1 MTPLHPVRV
10 LVVDDH
16 PLLREGIAALISNHS
31 DIQLAAEAKDGVEA
45 IECYRRLRPDVVL
58 MDLQMPRMNGIESIQ
73 AIRSEYPEARIAV
86 LTTYSGD
93 ARTLIAIKSGAQGYI
108 LKNGLRKELVEA
120 IRHLAAG
127 KRYMPA
133 EIAGQLIE
141 YIDQECLTNREI
153 AILQATALGYSNREI
168 SSRLHIT
175 EETVKGHM
183 KLIMRKLG
191 ARNRTHAVAI
201 GIKRGIIDALTAL

>member
-1 MTPLHPVRV
+1 MIPAQPVRV

-16 PLLREGIAALISNHS
+16 PLLREGIAALISNYN
-31 DIQLAAEAKDGVEA
+31 DIELSAEAKDGMEA

-93 ARTLIAIKSGAQGYI
+93 ARTLIAIKSGAQAYI

-127 KRYMPA
+127 RRYIPT
-133 EIAGQLIE
+133 EITSQLIE

-153 AILQATALGYSNREI
+153 TILQATAFGHSNRDI

-201 GIKRGIIDALTAL
+201 GIKRGIIDAMTAF